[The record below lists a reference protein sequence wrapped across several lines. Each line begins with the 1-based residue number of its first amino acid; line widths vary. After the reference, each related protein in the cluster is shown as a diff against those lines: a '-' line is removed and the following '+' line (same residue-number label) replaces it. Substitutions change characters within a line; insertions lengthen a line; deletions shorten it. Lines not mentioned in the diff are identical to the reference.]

1 MSRRV
6 LTAFMTLGGT
16 LAIGATSAVC
26 WSPRWIW
33 NATASAPEGLYR
45 LQPGVVWRRGDLVAV
60 RPTADLAGW
69 LDRRG
74 YAPGGVLLIKR
85 VAALAP
91 STACRTGAAITV
103 DGALVAQAKARD
115 RAGRNLPVWSGCR
128 LLTAEEVFL
137 LNPTEGSLDSR
148 YLGPLPRQS
157 IVGRVTPLWLIQDPR
172 HDG

>member
-1 MSRRV
+1 MSRRA
-6 LTAFMTLGGT
+6 LTALLTLGGALT
-16 LAIGATSAVC
+16 IGASSAV
-26 WSPRWIW
+26 SGPQRWIW
-33 NATASAPEGLYR
+33 NATASVPEGLYR
-45 LQPGVVWRRGDLVAV
+45 LQPGAVWRRGDLVAV

-74 YAPGGVLLIKR
+74 YAPKGVLLIKR

-103 DGALVAQAKARD
+103 DGAVVAKARSRD
-115 RAGRNLPVWSGCR
+115 RVGRNLPVWSGCR
-128 LLTAEEVFL
+128 LLTAEDVFL
-137 LNPTEGSLDSR
+137 LNRAEGSLDSR

-157 IVGRVTPLWLIQDPR
+157 VVGRVTPLWLIREHR

>member
-1 MSRRV
+1 MSRRA
-6 LTAFMTLGGT
+6 LTALLALGGT
-16 LAIGATSAVC
+16 LAIGASSAVA
-26 WSPRWIW
+26 WPPRWIW

-60 RPTADLAGW
+60 RPTGDLAGW

-74 YAPGGVLLIKR
+74 YAPKGVLLIKR

-91 STACRTGAAITV
+91 STACRMGTAITV
-103 DGALVAQAKARD
+103 DGAVVAQAGSRD
-115 RAGRNLPVWSGCR
+115 RVGRNLPVWSGCR
-128 LLTAEEVFL
+128 RLTAEDVFL

-148 YLGPLPRQS
+148 YLGPLSRRS
-157 IVGRVTPLWLIQDPR
+157 VVGRVTPLWLIRDPR